1 MNPLNTVSNSS
12 TSQSTKLDT
21 KLDAKLETKLDA
33 KLEAILFWKAEPVS
47 FKKLAQ
53 LLSTEKTATVEA
65 VKVTE
70 AEIKTSLTELETSL
84 KNRGSGLTL
93 VQTDSEVML
102 GTAKEFSPLIEQ
114 LTKEEL
120 SRDLGK
126 AGLETLS
133 IVLYQGPISRA
144 DIDYIRGVNSQFI
157 LRNLLI
163 RGLVERIDNPKD
175 ARSFLYKT
183 TLDLLA
189 HLGVSKIE
197 ELPEYEK
204 VRADIEAFKGQN
216 IVPDATI
223 GA

>member
-1 MNPLNTVSNSS
+1 MNSS
-12 TSQSTKLDT
+12 LNLS
-21 KLDAKLETKLDA
+21 A

-53 LLSTEKTATVEA
+53 LLSTEKTATTEA
-65 VKVTE
+65 VKITE
-70 AEIKTSLTELETSL
+70 TDIKTSLTELEKSL
-84 KNRGSGLTL
+84 QDRQSGLTL
-93 VQTDSEVML
+93 VQTDTDVML
-102 GTAKEFSPLIEQ
+102 GTAKELSPLIEQ

-189 HLGVSKIE
+189 HLGISKVE
-197 ELPEYEK
+197 NLPEYEK
-204 VRADIEAFKGQN
+204 IRSDIEAFKGQ
-216 IVPDATI
+216 IIESAQSPE
-223 GA
+223 